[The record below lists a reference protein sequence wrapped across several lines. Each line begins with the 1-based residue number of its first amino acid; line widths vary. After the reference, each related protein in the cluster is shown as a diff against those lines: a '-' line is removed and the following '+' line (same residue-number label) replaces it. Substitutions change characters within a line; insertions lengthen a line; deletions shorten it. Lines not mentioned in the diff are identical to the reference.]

1 MILTLYAEQSS
12 GTWNA
17 SVDAVAAVV
26 VANSNFVDTKSA
38 LTPVIVSFE
47 TAEILDISFEL
58 VVIVASS
65 ALWVIAE
72 WFWKE
77 FVTDNKCD
85 GFPCSAPI
93 VVIVVI
99 SDEKFESVTLTGV
112 CDDDVKSDKL
122 ALALKI
128 CAGDVTVLST
138 LLSAMLLSLF
148 ADESIENEFEWEIAI
163 KSAAT
168 PKVTLHNIIWYSD
181 WNNFFWPTT
190 KNFQLKWILF
200 FECSQLSHTKNF
212 RIPSKFI
219 KKVS

>member
-1 MILTLYAEQSS
+1 MKLTLYAEQSS
-12 GTWNA
+12 GSWNA

-38 LTPVIVSFE
+38 LTAVKVSFE
-47 TAEILDISFEL
+47 TAEIFDISFEL

-77 FVTDNKCD
+77 FVTDNKGD

-99 SDEKFESVTLTGV
+99 SDEKFEIVSLTGAS
-112 CDDDVKSDKL
+112 DDDVKLDKL
-122 ALALKI
+122 VLALKI

-148 ADESIENEFEWEIAI
+148 ANESIENDFEWEIAV

-168 PKVTLHNIIWYSD
+168 PKITLPNMIRCAD

-190 KNFQLKWILF
+190 K
-200 FECSQLSHTKNF
+200 
-212 RIPSKFI
+212 KFPA
-219 KKVS
+219 